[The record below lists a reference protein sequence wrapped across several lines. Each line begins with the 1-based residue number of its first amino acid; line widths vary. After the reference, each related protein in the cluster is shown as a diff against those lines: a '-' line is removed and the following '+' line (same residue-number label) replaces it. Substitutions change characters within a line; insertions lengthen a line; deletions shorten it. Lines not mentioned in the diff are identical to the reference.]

1 MMKGQRHVFMGVLV
15 ALLLVVVHP
24 GGAQMKG
31 KMTTADILAALKP
44 GQWAQLEGII
54 RPDRSIQCT
63 EVKLLTGERLDN
75 DWSIAGL
82 TGKVNQE
89 KQEVEIFRL
98 PVKVQPDTVFKEKI
112 GTFKSF
118 ADVKPKIMVK
128 AEGTYLQDGTFLARQ
143 LKNVPPEPAGK
154 PDEEPDKVIEA
165 VGKVEKIDPTTR
177 RVTLMGMTFQLTQK
191 TKGESVVR

>member
-1 MMKGQRHVFMGVLV
+1 MQGQQHMFTGVLV
-15 ALLLVVVHP
+15 ALLLVVVPP
-24 GGAQMKG
+24 GGAQIQG
-31 KMTTADILAALKP
+31 RLTTADILAALKP
-44 GQWAQLEGII
+44 GQWAQLEGTI
-54 RPDRSIQCT
+54 RPDRSIQCM

-75 DWSIAGL
+75 DWSITGI
-82 TGKVNQE
+82 TGKVNRE

-98 PVKVQPDTVFKEKI
+98 PIKVQPETVFKEKI

-143 LKNVPPEPAGK
+143 LKNVPPEPAKK

-177 RVTLMGMTFQLTQK
+177 RVTLMGMTFQLTEK

>member
-1 MMKGQRHVFMGVLV
+1 MKGQRHVFMGVLV

-24 GGAQMKG
+24 GGAQIRG

-63 EVKLLTGERLDN
+63 QVKLLSSERLDN
-75 DWSIAGL
+75 DWSITGVAGRIN
-82 TGKVNQE
+82 KE

-98 PVKVQPDTVFKEKI
+98 PIKVQPETVFKTKT

-118 ADVKPKIMVK
+118 ADVKPKIMVQ
-128 AEGTYLQDGTFLARQ
+128 AEGTYLPDGSFLARQ
-143 LKNVPPEPAGK
+143 LKNKPLEPAEK

-177 RVTLMGMTFQLTQK
+177 RVTLMGMTFQLTEK

>member
-1 MMKGQRHVFMGVLV
+1 
-15 ALLLVVVHP
+15 
-24 GGAQMKG
+24 
-31 KMTTADILAALKP
+31 MTTADILAALKP

-54 RPDRSIQCT
+54 RPDRSIQCM

-75 DWSIAGL
+75 DWSITGI

-98 PVKVQPDTVFKEKI
+98 PIKVQPETVFKEKI

-143 LKNVPPEPAGK
+143 LKNIPPEPAKK
-154 PDEEPDKVIEA
+154 PDEESDKVIEA